1 MLLGILEIFAC
12 MILSIIIPTINEEK
26 SIGSTIRNIHKHLK
40 GVKHEIIV
48 VDTNS
53 TDNTKKI
60 SISLGARVVNEPRRG
75 YGQAYK
81 TGFKHVKGDIIVT
94 LDADS
99 TYPVESI
106 MKLVDK
112 LKDVDF
118 VSGLR
123 QRSEGMSLLHRFG
136 NWSITTCANVLFLK
150 NFKDSQSG
158 MWAFRKCLLKK
169 MNLTNNSWP
178 FSGEIKIEAARNGRF
193 VEVPIIYRKRRGES
207 KVRSWK
213 VGWENIKFLFKKRFS

>member
-1 MLLGILEIFAC
+1 ML
-12 MILSIIIPTINEEK
+12 SVIIPTINEEK
-26 SIGSTIRNIHKHLK
+26 SIGSTIRSIDKCLK
-40 GVKHEIIV
+40 NVKHEIIV

-53 TDNTKKI
+53 ADNTKKI
-60 SISLGARVVNEPRRG
+60 AKSLGARVVNEPRRG
-75 YGQAYK
+75 YGNAYK
-81 TGFKHVKGDIIVT
+81 TGFKHVHGDIIVT

-158 MWAFRKCLLKK
+158 MWAFRKSLLKK
-169 MNLTNNSWP
+169 MDLTNNSWP

-193 VEVPIIYRKRRGES
+193 IEVPIIYRKRRGES

>member
-1 MLLGILEIFAC
+1 MF
-12 MILSIIIPTINEEK
+12 LSIIIPTINEEK
-26 SIGSTIRNIHKHLK
+26 SIGSTIRNIHKCLK
-40 GVKHEIIV
+40 SVKHEIII

-53 TDNTKKI
+53 TDKTIEIAKT
-60 SISLGARVVNEPRRG
+60 LGARVVNEPRRG

-81 TGFKHVKGDIIVT
+81 TGFKHVRGDIIVT

-106 MKLVDK
+106 MKLVDR
-112 LKDVDF
+112 LKGADF

-158 MWAFRKCLLKK
+158 MWAFRKSLLKK

-213 VGWENIKFLFKKRFS
+213 VGWENIKFLFMKRFS